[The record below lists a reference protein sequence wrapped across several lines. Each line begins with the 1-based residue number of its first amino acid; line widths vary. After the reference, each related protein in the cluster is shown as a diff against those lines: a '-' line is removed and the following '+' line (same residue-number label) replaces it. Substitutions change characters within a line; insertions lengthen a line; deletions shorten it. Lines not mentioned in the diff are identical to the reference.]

1 MEKWVFNRIK
11 IPCIYCGEY
20 IGRYRIHEHI
30 HDIHKDNKCANPMFN
45 KLHGKPV
52 NSIIEYI
59 DDNGRL
65 LDRYKDKARNSDKR
79 DIKFELSFEEYSQ
92 LIYCSGLK
100 ASDIGYSTGNYI
112 LVKID
117 PDGSFTKENSR
128 FITRDS
134 YHYRG
139 RQEKSSIH
147 ENKTGRIPW
156 NKGLTVKT
164 SPSVKAYV
172 DKLKANV
179 PYRNEIDDDGKIYM
193 RYSNKRYNAKAEG
206 IGFELTFA
214 QYCKLV
220 HDAGLKSS
228 DLGYKGNKYV
238 LARYRDIGPYSET
251 NCRFIT
257 QKENMDECASH
268 TLYNGKFRKTAR
280 SKYDKYLA
288 SLNNNTAKDYI
299 IIDLNKYPTEEELH
313 RAKEIGECAK
323 CGKPLSNRK
332 TGSLGLCQNC
342 YKIYVMRNKNMPSRN
357 KLKELIRSYSFTD
370 IGSMYKT
377 SATAIVKWCK
387 HYHLPYQKKVIK
399 KFTDSQWK
407 LI

>member
-45 KLHGKPV
+45 KLHGKPI

-59 DDNGRL
+59 DDNGHL

-139 RQEKSSIH
+139 RKEKTVIH

-172 DKLKANV
+172 DKIKANV
-179 PYRNEIDDDGKIYM
+179 PYRDEIDDDGKMYM

-220 HDAGLKSS
+220 HNAGLKSS

-238 LARYRDIGPYSET
+238 LARYGDIGPYSET

-268 TLYNGKFRKTAR
+268 TLYNGKPRGMAIRK
-280 SKYDKYLA
+280 KYVYEIKHDI
-288 SLNNNTAKDYI
+288 AKDYV
-299 IIDLNKYPTEEELH
+299 IIDIDKKPTQEELENGI
-313 RAKEIGECAK
+313 KSKTCAK
-323 CGKPLSNRK
+323 CGKPLSITRK
-332 TGSLGLCQNC
+332 DPTGLCWDC
-342 YKIYVMRNKNMPSRN
+342 YKIYMTRKVELPSRD
-357 KLKELIRSYSFTD
+357 KLKDLIRKYPFLQ
-370 IGSMYKT
+370 IGNVYGVSDN
-377 SATAIVKWCK
+377 AVRKWCINYK
-387 HYHLPYQKKVIK
+387 LPCQKSIIK
-399 KFTDSQWK
+399 KISDERWK
-407 LI
+407 FV